1 MEGDVAPLPELTEI
15 CERHRASLMV
25 DDAHGIGVMGRCGAG
40 TVDHFDLAEKVHIVM
55 GTFSKSLASLGG
67 FLAAD
72 EDTIEYLKHHSRSLI
87 FSASM
92 PPANV
97 EAVRAALRIMRR
109 EPERV
114 AQLWTNTARMRDG
127 LRAIGYDT
135 GLSVTPIIPVRV
147 GESLTAF
154 KMCAELDKAGVFV
167 NPVVAPAVPEGD
179 CIIRLS
185 LMATHT
191 AEQIDYALEKIE
203 QIGRALHVI

>member
-1 MEGDVAPLPELTEI
+1 
-15 CERHRASLMV
+15 MV
-25 DDAHGIGVMGRCGAG
+25 DDAHGIGVMGRTGAG
-40 TVDHFDLAEKVHIVM
+40 TVNHFGLEKKVHIIM

-72 EDTIEYLKHHSRSLI
+72 EDTVEYLKHRARSLI

-92 PPANV
+92 PPSNV
-97 EAVRAALRIMRR
+97 EAVRAALRIMKR

-114 AQLWTNTARMRDG
+114 ARLWENTERMRNG

-135 GLSVTPIIPVRV
+135 GLSETPIIPVRV
-147 GESLTAF
+147 GETLTAF
-154 KMCAELDKAGVFV
+154 KMCAELDKEGVFV
-167 NPVVAPAVPEGD
+167 NPVVAPAVSEGD

-191 AEQIDYALEKIE
+191 PEQIDIALEKIE
-203 QIGRALHVI
+203 RVGRSLHVV